1 MRRLWSLIEVVQDAI
16 LDSFIE
22 SLYILNIKDLYQSY
36 VYGALDIFNV
46 LQYMYEVF
54 PDLCLKNT

>member
-1 MRRLWSLIEVVQDAI
+1 MSKVKVVQDAI
-16 LDSFIE
+16 ESFIE
-22 SLYILNIKDLYQSY
+22 SLYILNVKDLYQSY
-36 VYGALDIFNV
+36 VYGALLRFNV